1 MKNSLKFIVAVVTIA
16 ALFFS
21 TEVTLAQPYPQYT
34 LEVKNSNLTDP
45 NTLVFDLVFTH
56 TDTLVW
62 ELSIWQFFFW
72 VPEGLGTFPPGFGAA
87 SSFVL
92 DTVAGNPVTD
102 LPPVFRPRNQNAVSS
117 SSNSV
122 AGYELR
128 IATNPFPSPGTGL
141 IIPQGVPTLIGRYK
155 MKSITPIDLSA
166 FNSNPFII
174 RDSCEAVLSVS
185 RTKIGIFDQSN
196 QLAVEVTR
204 CANHSAEDGG
214 VLPVELA
221 SFTSSINRNN
231 VTLNW
236 STSKEI
242 NNSGFDVER
251 SLSGAETWIKAG
263 NVSGS
268 GTTDET
274 KSYAFTERINT
285 GKYSYR
291 LKQIDF
297 NGNFEYFNLSNE
309 IEVGI
314 PDVYKLSQN
323 YPNPFNP
330 STKIDYDIPY
340 DGNVS
345 ILLYDISGREAAK
358 LVNEVKTA
366 GYYTA
371 VFNGS
376 NLASGMYF
384 YRINA
389 ANTNGSN
396 FVSTKKMVL
405 IK

>member
-1 MKNSLKFIVAVVTIA
+1 MKTSLKLIVTIA
-16 ALFFS
+16 VLFIFS
-21 TEVTLAQPYPQYT
+21 ETTFSQPFPQYT
-34 LEVKNSNLTDP
+34 LEVKNSDLPDP
-45 NTLVFDLVFTH
+45 NTMVFDLVFTH
-56 TDTLVW
+56 TDAVVW
-62 ELSIWQFFFW
+62 ELAGWQFFFW
-72 VPEGLGTFPPGFGAA
+72 VPAGLGTFPAGTGTA

-92 DTVAGNPVTD
+92 DTIAGNPVTD
-102 LPPVFRPRNQNAVSS
+102 LPLNFRPRNPNSVAS

-122 AGYELR
+122 SGFEFRLAANSL
-128 IATNPFPSPGTGL
+128 PGTGNGL

-155 MKSITPIDLSA
+155 LKSTTPIDISA
-166 FNSNPFII
+166 LTLNPFII
-174 RDSCEAVLSVS
+174 RDSCEATLSLT
-185 RTKIGIFDQSN
+185 RTKINVYDQAD
-196 QLAVEVTR
+196 QLNKEITR
-204 CANHSAEDGG
+204 CANHSVADGG
-214 VLPVELA
+214 ALPVELA

-231 VTLNW
+231 VTLSW
-236 STSKEI
+236 STSSEI
-242 NNSGFDVER
+242 NNSGFDIER
-251 SLSGAETWIKAG
+251 TLTGTAVWTKAG
-263 NVSGS
+263 SVTGN
-268 GTTDET
+268 GTTNES
-274 KSYAFTERINT
+274 KSYSFTERVNT

-291 LKQIDF
+291 LKQMDF

-330 STKIDYDIPY
+330 STKIDYDIPF

-345 ILLYDISGREAAK
+345 ILLYDISGREVAK

>member
-1 MKNSLKFIVAVVTIA
+1 M
-16 ALFFS
+16 
-21 TEVTLAQPYPQYT
+21 
-34 LEVKNSNLTDP
+34 
-45 NTLVFDLVFTH
+45 
-56 TDTLVW
+56 
-62 ELSIWQFFFW
+62 
-72 VPEGLGTFPPGFGAA
+72 
-87 SSFVL
+87 
-92 DTVAGNPVTD
+92 
-102 LPPVFRPRNQNAVSS
+102 
-117 SSNSV
+117 
-122 AGYELR
+122 
-128 IATNPFPSPGTGL
+128 
-141 IIPQGVPTLIGRYK
+141 
-155 MKSITPIDLSA
+155 
-166 FNSNPFII
+166 
-174 RDSCEAVLSVS
+174 
-185 RTKIGIFDQSN
+185 
-196 QLAVEVTR
+196 
-204 CANHSAEDGG
+204 
-214 VLPVELA
+214 
-221 SFTSSINRNN
+221 
-231 VTLNW
+231 
-236 STSKEI
+236 
-242 NNSGFDVER
+242 
-251 SLSGAETWIKAG
+251 
-263 NVSGS
+263 
-268 GTTDET
+268 
-274 KSYAFTERINT
+274 NT

-291 LKQIDF
+291 LKQIDH

-345 ILLYDISGREAAK
+345 ILLYDISGREVAK

>member
-1 MKNSLKFIVAVVTIA
+1 MKNPLRLIVTIVA
-16 ALFFS
+16 FFIL
-21 TEVTLAQPYPQYT
+21 TEVTLAQPFPQYT
-34 LEVKNSNLTDP
+34 LEVKNSDLTDP
-45 NTLVFDLVFTH
+45 NTMVFDLVFTH
-56 TDTLVW
+56 TDAIVW
-62 ELSIWQFFFW
+62 ELAGWQFFFW
-72 VPEGLGTFPPGFGAA
+72 VPEGLGTFPAGTGAA
-87 SSFVL
+87 SSFVI
-92 DTVAGNPVTD
+92 DTIGGNPVSD
-102 LPPVFRPRNQNAVSS
+102 IPVNFRPRNQNAVSS

-128 IATNPFPSPGTGL
+128 MATNTLPGTGNGL
-141 IIPQGVPTLIGRYK
+141 VIPQGVPTLIGRYK
-155 MKSITPIDLSA
+155 MKSTTPIDLSA
-166 FNSNPFII
+166 LITDPFII
-174 RDSCEAVLSVS
+174 RDSCETVISLT
-185 RTKIGIFDQSN
+185 RTKINIYDQAD
-196 QLAVEVTR
+196 QLNKEVTR
-204 CANHSAEDGG
+204 CANHSVADGG
-214 VLPVELA
+214 ALPVELA

-251 SLSGAETWIKAG
+251 TLSGEGTWTKAG
-263 NVSGS
+263 SVSGS

-297 NGNFEYFNLSNE
+297 NGNFEYFNLLNE

-330 STKIDYDIPY
+330 TTKIDYDIPY

-345 ILLYDISGREAAK
+345 ILLYDLSGREVAK

-371 VFNGS
+371 VFNGA

-389 ANTNGSN
+389 SNTNGSN
-396 FVSTKKMVL
+396 FVTTKKMVM